1 MNFSQL
7 LTKVCICGVGWI
19 YGESICTFTPLAN
32 PSRLSSM
39 YLRKTEK
46 TLMHIIGV
54 YKNLEY
60 FKEFFYFEVFYTG
73 YSLWHSLGQFSFRNM
88 FLQYS
93 CLSCEWVFLSKYLA
107 KNEERWDKNPHSV
120 RISCIPSWQN
130 IFFVICYWY
139 LMRNTDCVFLYD
151 RKAVLVN

>member
-60 FKEFFYFEVFYTG
+60 FKEFFYFEVFHRG
-73 YSLWHSLGQFSFRNM
+73 ILCGILWGNLVFAICFFNI
-88 FLQYS
+88 F
-93 CLSCEWVFLSKYLA
+93 VFLV
-107 KNEERWDKNPHSV
+107 NG
-120 RISCIPSWQN
+120 
-130 IFFVICYWY
+130 FF
-139 LMRNTDCVFLYD
+139 
-151 RKAVLVN
+151 